1 MLLLVDGFFSLQ
13 TAAWGGSPFGPL
25 RPALFQALREAG
37 IRTSQGIPPLSS
49 RQPACLPRAKLGQAK
64 IL

>member
-13 TAAWGGSPFGPL
+13 TAAWGPFDPL
-25 RPALFQALREAG
+25 RPALFQVLREAG